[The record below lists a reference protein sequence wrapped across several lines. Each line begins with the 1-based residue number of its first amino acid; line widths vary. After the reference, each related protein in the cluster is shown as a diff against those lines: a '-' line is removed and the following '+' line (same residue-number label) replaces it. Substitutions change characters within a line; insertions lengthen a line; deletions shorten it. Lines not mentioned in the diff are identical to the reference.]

1 MHKLQRSA
9 TPVCLA
15 DYRHGQ
21 HAWSDVEPEHRQEIW
36 QRLEEMQGRRCAY
49 CEAPIESGKRHIEHF
64 KQRSRYPQD
73 TFDWGNLFGSC
84 NHDKCCGKHKDQCGP
99 YDSADLIK
107 PDQEDP
113 ERFFV
118 FVSDGTIKV
127 RQGLS
132 SQEKHRAC
140 ETLRVFN
147 LDANGGRLRQMRKAA
162 IAPYLDTAKALAELA
177 EDCSVEELLPV
188 LEGELNSIA
197 DRPFVTAIKHTLQ
210 P

>member
-1 MHKLQRSA
+1 M
-9 TPVCLA
+9 
-15 DYRHGQ
+15 
-21 HAWSDVEPEHRQEIW
+21 
-36 QRLEEMQGRRCAY
+36 
-49 CEAPIESGKRHIEHF
+49 
-64 KQRSRYPQD
+64 
-73 TFDWGNLFGSC
+73 
-84 NHDKCCGKHKDQCGP
+84 
-99 YDSADLIK
+99 
-107 PDQEDP
+107 
-113 ERFFV
+113 
-118 FVSDGTIKV
+118 

-188 LEGELNSIA
+188 LEGDLNSIA